1 MIFMKYDGVKK
12 IFDTEPKTSKA
23 DMTVPGQAY
32 TVDELLRRAQNGT
45 FPDINF
51 YHGADYEG
59 DAPEENEVYFNDTQ
73 DFIDALDVSQASEM
87 AKDISTKIKRSN
99 IKNK

>member
-1 MIFMKYDGVKK
+1 MIFQKYDSVKK
-12 IFDTEPKTSKA
+12 IFNTEPKTNKP

-51 YHGADYEG
+51 YHGHDYEG
-59 DAPEENEVYFNDTQ
+59 DAPEENEVHFNDAQ
-73 DFIDALDVSQASEM
+73 DFIDVLDVSQASEM
-87 AKDISTKIKRSN
+87 AKDISAKIKRST
-99 IKNK
+99 KKYK